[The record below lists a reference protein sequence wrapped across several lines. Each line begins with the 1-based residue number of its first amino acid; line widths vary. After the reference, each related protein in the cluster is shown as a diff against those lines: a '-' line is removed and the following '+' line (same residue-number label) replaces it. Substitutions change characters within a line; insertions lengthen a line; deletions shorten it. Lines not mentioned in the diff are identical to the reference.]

1 MLKAHTKWK
10 VKETMMD
17 KEHEKELS
25 RKLGFTSLFT
35 TLCLQR
41 GLETEE
47 EIQHF
52 LKPDETWIHDPFLMH
67 DMDKAVSRIMEAI
80 EKGELITIYGD
91 YDADGVTSTAVLK
104 EAIEMIGG
112 EVNFYIPN
120 RFSDGYGPN
129 TQAFEKLIEAG
140 TGLIVTCDNGVSGH
154 EAIAKANEL
163 GIDVVITDHHELPAI
178 LPAAYAI
185 VHPRHP
191 NGHYPFKDLAGVGVA
206 FKLAT
211 ALLGEVPLE
220 LLDLVAVGTVADLVS
235 LLGENRALV
244 MQGIAVLR
252 ESQRV
257 GLAALCKVAGAKQSE
272 VDEETIGFI
281 LAPRLNAIGRLGEA
295 APAVELLTT
304 FDEAE
309 ANSLAQ
315 LINEKN
321 KERQALVSTI
331 TAEAFDM
338 IEKNDANP
346 HVYVLAKEGWHEG
359 VLGIVA
365 SKVVGKTGKP
375 AIVLNM
381 DRTNGTAKGSGRSVS
396 AYHLY
401 EALEDVSHLTT
412 NFGGHH
418 MAAGLTLPVE
428 NIGAIQTE
436 LNAFLLQ
443 SGLAE
448 QLTEEI
454 VVDERLTIAESSV
467 ESIEELQKLA
477 PFGTD
482 NPKPVFLFENVK
494 AQDVRRI
501 GGDNAH
507 LKLKIMDEAA
517 SLDVI
522 GFQFGPVAAEIG
534 ADAELSIVGQ
544 LSINEWNGLR
554 KPQLMIEDLAIEGVQ
569 VFDLR
574 STQIA
579 PAIWQMAPADYLFFN
594 EKNYQQYESSITETS
609 YGHLITDQESAEG
622 FILHT
627 DQLILVD
634 CPSDLTLLSTV
645 LNQVEPTKVVACFFN
660 QEEAYLTGIPS
671 RMQFSQVFKYTVTH
685 IDIDV
690 RHKISLLATHLKIK
704 EKLLIFMISVFFE
717 VGFVT
722 IKDGVMN
729 IVPNAEKKELTE
741 STTYQNRLKKIA
753 AEEALIYSRFT
764 ELETWLKQQLK
775 KEL

>member
-1 MLKAHTKWK
+1 
-10 VKETMMD
+10 MD

-25 RKLGFTSLFT
+25 QKLGFTSLFT

-47 EIQHF
+47 DIQHF
-52 LKPDETWIHDPFLMH
+52 LKPNETWIHDPFLMH

-129 TQAFEKLIEAG
+129 TQAFEKIIEAG

-154 EAIAKANEL
+154 EAIARASEL
-163 GIDVVITDHHELPAI
+163 GVDVVITDHHEMPEI
-178 LPAAYAI
+178 LPTAYAI
-185 VHPRHP
+185 IHPRHP
-191 NGHYPFKDLAGVGVA
+191 NGQYPFKDLAGVGVA

-220 LLDLVAVGTVADLVS
+220 LLDLVAIGTVADLVS

-257 GLAALCKVAGAKQSE
+257 GLAALCKVAGAKQPE

-309 ANSLAQ
+309 ATTLAQ

-321 KERQALVSTI
+321 KERQGLVSTI

-338 IEKNDANP
+338 IEKSDADS

-448 QLTEEI
+448 QLAEEI
-454 VVDERLTIAESSV
+454 VVDERLTIAETSV

-507 LKLKIMDEAA
+507 LKLKITDEAA

-522 GFQFGPVAAEIG
+522 GFQFGSVAAEIG

-554 KPQLMIEDLAIEGVQ
+554 KPQLMIDDLAVEGVQ

-579 PAIWQMAPADYLFFN
+579 PAIWQMTPADYLFFN
-594 EKNYQQYESSITETS
+594 EKNYQQYKNNIPETS
-609 YGHLITDQESAEG
+609 YGHLITGQESSQDV
-622 FILHT
+622 ILQT

-634 CPSDLTLLSTV
+634 CPSDLTLLSNV
-645 LNQVEPTKVVACFFN
+645 LHLIEPTKIVACFFN
-660 QEEAYLTGIPS
+660 QEEAYLTGMPS
-671 RMQFSQVFKYTVTH
+671 RIQFSQVFKYTATH
-685 IDIDV
+685 VDIDV
-690 RHKISLLATHLKIK
+690 RHKISLLATHLKMK

-717 VGFVT
+717 AGFVT

-741 STTYQNRLKKIA
+741 SVTYQNRLKKIA